1 MSLRLLL
8 DEDSQAKRLV
18 TVLEEAGHEVVTIN
32 EVGLAGSSDDIVLDY
47 ARGKNMI
54 LLTQNCDDFEEL
66 HYINSNHPG
75 ILAVY
80 SNADRSKNMSFKMIV
95 KAIANI
101 EAAYI
106 PLDNQFVSLNHWNY

>member
-8 DEDSQAKRLV
+8 DEDSQAKHLV
-18 TVLEEAGHEVVTIN
+18 TILEEAGHEVITIN

-47 ARGKNMI
+47 ARGKNLI

-66 HYINSNHPG
+66 HYISSNHSG

-80 SNADRSKNMSFKMIV
+80 NNADRAKNMSFQMIV
-95 KAIANI
+95 KAIANL
-101 EAAYI
+101 EAACI
-106 PLDNQFVSLNHWNY
+106 PLDNQFISLNHWNY